1 MLHRVPGK
9 IIDVVLRSKELYL
22 SSLALRH
29 ACCGIADP
37 IGVIVQLLGRRKRT
51 HFSLGY
57 DKHDRRRAS

>member
-9 IIDVVLRSKELYL
+9 IVDVVIRSEELCFL
-22 SSLALRH
+22 SLALRH
-29 ACCGIADP
+29 ACCGIVDP

-57 DKHDRRRAS
+57 DKHDR